1 MNISIIAVGNE
12 VLFGVIKN
20 TTTPWLLSS
29 LVSIG
34 HEPVITTVVPDSIS
48 KIHDAL
54 SISMKVSDMVILTG
68 GLGPTP
74 DDLTKNAVAQFLGLP
89 MIHSKTAEKQIL
101 EFFKKRKLRMP
112 KSNLNQAMIPKGS
125 ELLKNIVGT
134 APGIKIL
141 SGEKTIIL
149 LPGPPRELE
158 PMWNNE
164 VLPTLKTNSKL
175 FTKDFFVLGMSE
187 SKMTDILGSILSNT
201 DEPTVAPYASL
212 GQIRLRISAHAK
224 TTNDFENKISQLQNK
239 LGTLLKG
246 FLFPKPAQETLTEIL
261 KKKNLTISTAE
272 SCTGGLIAK
281 TLTDIPGVSETFMGS
296 AVTYSNQAKMDI
308 LGVSEKTLEQ
318 FGAVSAEV
326 AREMVTDAR
335 KIFNSD
341 VAISTTGIAGPT
353 GGTDE
358 KPVGL
363 VYMGVSTPE
372 KTEIFREV
380 FHGNRADIRQMS
392 MMRAFWRMIKILHE
406 GKEQT

>member
-34 HEPVITTVVPDSIS
+34 HEPVITTIVPDSIS

-54 SISMKVSDMVILTG
+54 DISLKASDMVILTG

-74 DDLTKNAVAQFLGLP
+74 DDLTKNAVAGYLGLS
-89 MIHSKTAEKQIL
+89 MVHSKIAEKMIRD
-101 EFFKKRKLRMP
+101 FFKRRDIHMP
-112 KSNLNQAMIPKGS
+112 VSNLNQAMIPKGS

-134 APGIKIL
+134 APGIRIL
-141 SGEKTIIL
+141 SGNKTIIL

-175 FTKDFFVLGMSE
+175 STKDFFVLGMSE

-201 DEPTVAPYASL
+201 NEPTVAPYASL
-212 GQIRLRISAHAK
+212 GQIRLRISSHA
-224 TTNDFENKISQLQNK
+224 NNFEDFENKISQLQNK
-239 LGTLLKG
+239 LETLLKG
-246 FLFPKPAQETLTEIL
+246 FLFSKPAPVALTEIL
-261 KKKNLTISTAE
+261 KKNNLTISTAE

-281 TLTDIPGVSETFMGS
+281 TLTDIPGVSATFMGS
-296 AVTYSNQAKMDI
+296 AVAYSNQAKMDV

-318 FGAVSAEV
+318 FGAVSPEV
-326 AREMVTDAR
+326 AHEMAEGSR
-335 KIFNSD
+335 KVFKSD
-341 VAISTTGIAGPT
+341 IAISSTGIAGPT

-372 KTEIFREV
+372 KTEIFKEV
-380 FHGNRADIRQMS
+380 FHGNRADIRQMT
-392 MMRAFWRMIKILHE
+392 MMRTFWKIIEMLSE
-406 GKEQT
+406 VEE